1 MFFGSVIFGR
11 RRLFDHS
18 KFFHQLN
25 VYTIASLQRSVL
37 AADAFYRT
45 TAIYRKTRLHQRLRN
60 GRWSQRIPSIQRT
73 IDAVGGVV
81 DRLIVAQGLS
91 PEKLIAHPDP
101 LTPAQRGV
109 ATLLQVTLACACVVL
124 IWLNWPDSA
133 AAPITVDR
141 TVTANA
147 AANLLES
154 PVTNTEVTNNTV
166 TNNTVTNS
174 TEAVAEDEELPA
186 LAVSAEAQAAPI
198 VLIGEQPDAKPDVET
213 VLAQVTANTG
223 DDTSEL
229 PADTLAP
236 SEESVAQSSSPLLAE
251 IPQNS
256 AEANPADLELVVP
269 EAEAT
274 GTILSQL
281 ETAIAKAI
289 EEAATNTE
297 NAPLDNL
304 VVVEP
309 QVQPKSEEPVA
320 EAVASSSS
328 YPYAMVLGPTWDSFT
343 PLSPEEADHY
353 WLGLAFA
360 PGYNQ
365 YYSPSYQFGSTAGGR
380 YRPHHGVDISNPLGT
395 PVISMAGGEV
405 IHAGPDNPTL
415 LGPYNNFYGNSVVV
429 RLDRTLTTPEG
440 EKEVFLLY
448 GHLNEVFA
456 ERGQRINPGDSVGTV
471 GMTGI
476 AIGPH
481 LHVEIRVGQNSYMT
495 AVNPVLWMQPPSGTG
510 AVAIRLVNAQ
520 GQSWSGARVSLLRYE
535 GEGARWVRTVETYRS
550 EEPLRSNPLW
560 GENGAES
567 NLTAGAYYIAAEV
580 NGEKV
585 GQNIVIADGKTT
597 FVELRTQQ

>member
-1 MFFGSVIFGR
+1 
-11 RRLFDHS
+11 
-18 KFFHQLN
+18 
-25 VYTIASLQRSVL
+25 
-37 AADAFYRT
+37 
-45 TAIYRKTRLHQRLRN
+45 LRN
-60 GRWSQRIPSIQRT
+60 GRWNQSIPSIQRT
-73 IDAVGGVV
+73 IDAVGGIV

-91 PEKLIAHPDP
+91 PEKLIAHTDP

-141 TVTANA
+141 TVTASA

-154 PVTNTEVTNNTV
+154 SVTDSTVTGNAVTNT
-166 TNNTVTNS
+166 
-174 TEAVAEDEELPA
+174 TEAVAEDKELPA
-186 LAVSAEAQAAPI
+186 TELPGEAQAAPV
-198 VLIGEQPDAKPDVET
+198 VLIGEQPGAKPDVET

-229 PADTLAP
+229 SDDTPAL
-236 SEESVAQSSSPLLAE
+236 SEESMAPSASQVLAE
-251 IPQNS
+251 VPPDAAQVD
-256 AEANPADLELVVP
+256 PADLTLAEP
-269 EAEAT
+269 EAGAP

-289 EEAATNTE
+289 EEAASNTE

-320 EAVASSSS
+320 ETAASSSR
-328 YPYAMVLGPTWDSFT
+328 YPYAMVLGPVWDSFT
-343 PLSPEEADHY
+343 PLSPEEVDHY
-353 WLGLAFA
+353 WLGVAFP

-365 YYSPSYQFGSTAGGR
+365 FYSPSYQFGSTAGGR

-448 GHLNEVFA
+448 GQLNEVFA

-550 EEPLRSNPLW
+550 EEPLRGNPLW

-585 GQNIVIADGKTT
+585 GLNIVIEDGKTT